1 MKRAFRF
8 AAFLAMAGSAAA
20 GSAAELTEDFASDPF
35 ARNWA
40 TFGNAQLFRWDSA
53 GQNLQ
58 VTWDSSSTNSY
69 FFRPL
74 GTVLGKRDD
83 VELSFD
89 LQIEQ
94 IAVGVNPD
102 KPFTFELAVGLMN
115 VRDATDPGFL
125 RGTGNQSPNLLE
137 FDYFPDSGFGATVS
151 PVIVSSNNQF
161 VPAFTAPL
169 ELSAGGVYH
178 IQMRYAASNQTLT
191 TTIDRDGEAL
201 GPVKRVALGPAFTD
215 YQVDAVSV
223 NSYSDE
229 GAGGSMFATGTIDNL
244 AVRFPD
250 PLSVELRGSL
260 VDGIMHAAFTARRDW
275 LFTLERTDDWK
286 EWRPVSGPV
295 SGVGELELQD
305 ETQTAPGGGAFYRVR
320 AERGQ

>member
-1 MKRAFRF
+1 MKRVSRT
-8 AAFLAMAGSAAA
+8 AALLVVAGWAAAVSAA
-20 GSAAELTEDFASDPF
+20 GFTEDFASEPF
-35 ARNWA
+35 ARGWA
-40 TFGNAQLFRWDSA
+40 TFGNAQLFRWDST

-69 FFRPL
+69 FYHPL
-74 GTVLGKRDD
+74 GPVLGKHDD
-83 VELSFD
+83 VQLSFD

-94 IAVGVNPD
+94 IGVGVNPD
-102 KPFTFELAVGLMN
+102 KPFTFELAVGLIN
-115 VRDATDPGFL
+115 VRDATGPGFL

-178 IQMRYAASNQTLT
+178 IQMQYTAASHTLA
-191 TTIDRDGEAL
+191 TTIQRDGETL
-201 GPVKRVALGPAFTD
+201 GPVKQVALGPAFTD
-215 YQVDAVSV
+215 YQVDAISVS
-223 NSYSDE
+223 SYSDE
-229 GAGGSMFATGTIDNL
+229 GAGGSMLATGSIDNL

-250 PLSVELRGSL
+250 PLTVELRGVL
-260 VDGIMHAAFTARRDW
+260 VDGIMHAAFTGSSNW

-286 EWRPVSGPV
+286 EWQPVAGPV
-295 SGVGELELQD
+295 SGAGELVLQD
-305 ETQTAPGGGAFYRVR
+305 ETRTAPDGGAFYRVR